1 MKVKTTTVP
10 VTTLKEVPVA
20 CSIRT
25 SGGAELELRGHEKD
39 RRTAYVECYGHHF
52 TAKDCHEAALFFFN
66 LGQVLS
72 DKQQVSKI
80 EGVPV

>member
-1 MKVKTTTVP
+1 M
-10 VTTLKEVPVA
+10 
-20 CSIRT
+20 
-25 SGGAELELRGHEKD
+25 LELRGHDKE

-52 TAKDCHEAALFFFN
+52 TAKDCHEAALYLFN

-80 EGVPV
+80 EGSPV